1 MEAKVNF
8 KAKNGGALFKMLGK
22 NLNVFFIRLVVSAHP
37 IMLSSQQLSSQS
49 SSTMTTLRVRSI
61 LQNLNSVQTA
71 DLKKLLPSKLKMPT
85 ADTQRYPNAIM
96 SAFPA
101 DQSYSLL
108 GFLAE
113 HLLRLPAAEIHLNSL
128 CTEMKKLMSLSTEAE
143 KKIRESKTTQP
154 FLDALVTTRK
164 ELEKVLRSG
173 QAEGPLKF
181 EEVLKNGH
189 VEGHPD
195 IYNNTQVFEVK
206 LTGMLKQNWT
216 SFLLQLFAYGALL
229 SSVTDLYLVLPL
241 QQTVWHVDI
250 RSWAKRADY
259 LKFLSSW
266 SAEEQTTGLQNQIMA
281 MMLCAAHNI
290 GCHIGKQKT
299 IKQTILQLQD
309 FSKPH
314 QIFLSGPQ
322 SSHMNVSDTDLA
334 EGLATVDQ
342 TGAKIYI
349 HAQYI
354 INLSTLSQKEVD
366 EGKDDWGTKLL
377 IKNLQY
383 GKAMG
388 AKGVVVHVGKSV
400 KLSVPDAIENMR
412 SALNRAKEYASVD
425 CPILLETPA
434 GQGTELLTGSKEF
447 LDFVESF
454 SDHRIRMC
462 LDTCHVFASGHKPL
476 PYINVALARPGLLK
490 LIHYN
495 DSLGD
500 CGSCVDRHAFIG
512 RGKIGFETMEKIA
525 ALCSKNNLPMII
537 E

>member
-1 MEAKVNF
+1 
-8 KAKNGGALFKMLGK
+8 
-22 NLNVFFIRLVVSAHP
+22 
-37 IMLSSQQLSSQS
+37 
-49 SSTMTTLRVRSI
+49 MTTLRVRSI

-85 ADTQRYPNAIM
+85 GETHRYPNAIM
-96 SAFPA
+96 SVFPS

-113 HLLRLPAAEIHLNSL
+113 HLLRLPSTDIHMDSL
-128 CTEMKKLMSLSTEAE
+128 CKEIKCLIPLTPAQE
-143 KKIRESKTTQP
+143 KKIRDSKTTQP
-154 FLDALVTTRK
+154 FLDCLVNTRK
-164 ELEKVLRSG
+164 QLETVLRSTT
-173 QAEGPLKF
+173 AEGPLKF
-181 EEVLKNGH
+181 EEVIKNGH

-206 LTGMLKQNWT
+206 LTGMLKQNWS
-216 SFLLQLFAYGALL
+216 SFLFQLFAYGALL
-229 SSVTDLYLVLPL
+229 PSVTDLYLVLPL
-241 QQTVWHVDI
+241 QQTVWHADI
-250 RSWAKRADY
+250 RSWGKRAEY

-266 SAEEQTTGLQNQIMA
+266 SAEEQTAGLQNQIMA
-281 MMLCAAHNI
+281 MMLCATHNI

-299 IKQTILQLQD
+299 LKQTILQLPD

-322 SSHMNVSDTDLA
+322 SSHMNITDADLA
-334 EGLATVDQ
+334 EGLATVEQ
-342 TGAKIYI
+342 NGAKIYI

-354 INLSTLSQKEVD
+354 INLSSVSQKERE
-366 EGKDDWGTKLL
+366 EGKDDWATQLL

-400 KLSVPDAIENMR
+400 KNSIKEAVENMR
-412 SALNRAKEYASVD
+412 CALHLAKEHASVD

-434 GQGTELLTGSKEF
+434 GQGTELLTDSKEF

-454 SDHRIRMC
+454 NDPRIRMC
-462 LDTCHVFASGHKPL
+462 LDTCHVFACGHKPL
-476 PYINVALARPGLLK
+476 AYIHVALTRPGLLK

-512 RGKIGFETMEKIA
+512 RGKIGFQTMEKIA
-525 ALCSKNNLPMII
+525 DLCTKNNLPMII